1 MRAELSLAVLFFLI
15 CTGYSLTII
24 EPSKYYG
31 VIVHTPRS
39 RTIGPRDWT
48 FEIIRELVLPDAAN
62 LTDRII
68 LLDLPVG
75 QSQEQAAIIAVEN
88 ITAGIITPLRADAPY
103 PGLGA
108 YIWDGSDSH
117 LTMMPATE
125 VIIADFNFLSDL
137 IKNQTRVVVNMTS
150 DEYNPWDVAFQQGGI
165 AFSVVLSPLTLFAMG
180 FAAFKLIYFIKYRG
194 VQVSVVQIVLLFH
207 IIGNAIRFVD
217 STVDPVMARTVFPL
231 IVQQLLL
238 TGSWPFSSCSTL
250 LISFYWQELIDKTNA
265 RVSLF
270 VKKLKIPFWII
281 SCLIFSMELVSS
293 TLRGTYYP
301 LSVLTTLT
309 GILYIV
315 SETGLSILY
324 FVSGI
329 KIIKYIRASA
339 KDKTS
344 RRKANL
350 MRTTRSIIISGVLM
364 VFFVVVL
371 AIGGLSNLL
380 YVPWAYWSIWFTI
393 YIFLTVGSIFQIAA
407 FNLPKKGQSTTE
419 GGSLSV
425 RTVRSQNSLLTASGT
440 GSRIEIP
447 VPQTETAPAV

>member
-1 MRAELSLAVLFFLI
+1 MRRELSLAVLCVVI
-15 CTGYSLTII
+15 CTSYSLTII
-24 EPSKYYG
+24 EPMEYYG
-31 VIVHTPRS
+31 MIVATPRS

-48 FEIIRELVLPDAAN
+48 FEIVRELVLPDAAN

-75 QSQEQAAIIAVEN
+75 QSQEQAAIVAVEN
-88 ITAGIITPLRADAPY
+88 NTAGIITPLRADAPY

-150 DEYNPWDVAFQQGGI
+150 DEYNPWDVTFQQGGI
-165 AFSVVLSPLTLFAMG
+165 AFSVVLSPLTFFAMG
-180 FAAFKLIYFIKYRG
+180 FAAFKLVYFIKYRG

-301 LSVLTTLT
+301 LSVLTTVT

-324 FVSGI
+324 FISGV
-329 KIIKYIRASA
+329 KIVKYIRASS

-364 VFFVVVL
+364 IFFVVVL

-407 FNLPKKGQSTTE
+407 FNLPKKGQSTTD
-419 GGSLSV
+419 GGSASV

-440 GSRIEIP
+440 GSRIEIH
-447 VPQTETAPAV
+447 VPQSETAPVV